1 MPSIF
6 TRIIQGELPAYKVGE
21 TENYLAFLD
30 IQPLVEGHT
39 LVIPKKEVDDLF
51 SLDEETYV
59 GLMLFAK
66 LIAQAIQKAL
76 PCPRVGMAVV
86 GFEVPHAHIHLV
98 PLHSISDLSF
108 EKPRLQL
115 SEDRFTQIAQALHQ
129 ALLSLSP

>member
-1 MPSIF
+1 MTSIF
-6 TRIIQGELPAYKVGE
+6 SRIVRGELPAYKVGE

-30 IQPLVEGHT
+30 IQPLAEGHT

-51 SLDEETYV
+51 SLDEETYT
-59 GLMLFAK
+59 GLMLFTK
-66 LIAQAIQKAL
+66 LVAQAIQKAI

-98 PLHSISDLSF
+98 PLHSMSDLSF

-115 SEDRFTQIAQALHQ
+115 SEERFTQIAQAIHQ
-129 ALLSLSP
+129 ALLAISS